1 MGETGVTVAADEC
14 CVSWARGLEKV
25 LIPEVWLA
33 LSGKIKRVDKETWGK
48 KKDEVNVLK
57 AKLSQE
63 SKRMVNTKHSVL

>member
-48 KKDEVNVLK
+48 KND
-57 AKLSQE
+57 
-63 SKRMVNTKHSVL
+63 